1 MKIIDRKTKN
11 NVVAQVQRILGF
23 EAFNLYDY
31 VSRWWINY
39 GLIFLL
45 DTAGAVNVLA
55 QEKGNSV
62 YSSLDRNTTSFFPLL
77 VAIPSA

>member
-11 NVVAQVQRILGF
+11 NVVEQVQKIRGF
-23 EAFNLYDY
+23 KAFNLYDY
-31 VSRWWINY
+31 VSRSWINY

-45 DTAGAVNVLA
+45 DTAGAVNVRA

-62 YSSLDRNTTSFFPLL
+62 YSSPDRNTKSFFPLL
-77 VAIPSA
+77 VAISST